1 MDKLYSLSRIIER
14 VRTEQIDQTNFM
26 GDVKQIWEENSNK
39 TVIIKTLL
47 ENLNTIT
54 NSLYKSLDKNVD
66 KIMNMD
72 TPAGRNLKYQWNT
85 VTIGSHYRRK
95 CIEKEIWT
103 SYNKFDRLDIDEV
116 VVITNDIND
125 NGIRVTT
132 KN

>member
-1 MDKLYSLSRIIER
+1 MTDKLYSLSRIIER

-72 TPAGRNLKYQWNT
+72 TPAGRNLKYQ
-85 VTIGSHYRRK
+85 
-95 CIEKEIWT
+95 
-103 SYNKFDRLDIDEV
+103 
-116 VVITNDIND
+116 
-125 NGIRVTT
+125 
-132 KN
+132 

>member
-1 MDKLYSLSRIIER
+1 MMDKLYSLIRIIER

-72 TPAGRNLKYQWNT
+72 TPAGRNLKYQ
-85 VTIGSHYRRK
+85 
-95 CIEKEIWT
+95 
-103 SYNKFDRLDIDEV
+103 
-116 VVITNDIND
+116 
-125 NGIRVTT
+125 
-132 KN
+132 

>member
-72 TPAGRNLKYQWNT
+72 TPAGRNLKYQ
-85 VTIGSHYRRK
+85 
-95 CIEKEIWT
+95 
-103 SYNKFDRLDIDEV
+103 
-116 VVITNDIND
+116 
-125 NGIRVTT
+125 
-132 KN
+132 

>member
-1 MDKLYSLSRIIER
+1 MMDKLYSLSRIIER

-47 ENLNTIT
+47 ENLNTT

-72 TPAGRNLKYQWNT
+72 TPAGRNLKYQ
-85 VTIGSHYRRK
+85 
-95 CIEKEIWT
+95 
-103 SYNKFDRLDIDEV
+103 
-116 VVITNDIND
+116 
-125 NGIRVTT
+125 
-132 KN
+132 

>member
-1 MDKLYSLSRIIER
+1 MMDKLYSLSRIIER

-39 TVIIKTLL
+39 TVIIKTLP

-72 TPAGRNLKYQWNT
+72 TPAGRNLKYQ
-85 VTIGSHYRRK
+85 
-95 CIEKEIWT
+95 
-103 SYNKFDRLDIDEV
+103 
-116 VVITNDIND
+116 
-125 NGIRVTT
+125 
-132 KN
+132 

>member
-1 MDKLYSLSRIIER
+1 MMDKLCSLSRIIER

-72 TPAGRNLKYQWNT
+72 TPAGRNLKYQ
-85 VTIGSHYRRK
+85 
-95 CIEKEIWT
+95 
-103 SYNKFDRLDIDEV
+103 
-116 VVITNDIND
+116 
-125 NGIRVTT
+125 
-132 KN
+132 

>member
-1 MDKLYSLSRIIER
+1 MMDKLYSLSRIIER

-26 GDVKQIWEENSNK
+26 EDVKQIWEENSNK

-72 TPAGRNLKYQWNT
+72 TPAGRNLKYQ
-85 VTIGSHYRRK
+85 
-95 CIEKEIWT
+95 
-103 SYNKFDRLDIDEV
+103 
-116 VVITNDIND
+116 
-125 NGIRVTT
+125 
-132 KN
+132 

>member
-1 MDKLYSLSRIIER
+1 MMDKLYSLSRIIER

-72 TPAGRNLKYQWNT
+72 TSAGRNLKYQ
-85 VTIGSHYRRK
+85 
-95 CIEKEIWT
+95 
-103 SYNKFDRLDIDEV
+103 
-116 VVITNDIND
+116 
-125 NGIRVTT
+125 
-132 KN
+132 

>member
-1 MDKLYSLSRIIER
+1 MDKLYRLSRIIKR

-72 TPAGRNLKYQWNT
+72 TPAGRNLKYQ
-85 VTIGSHYRRK
+85 
-95 CIEKEIWT
+95 
-103 SYNKFDRLDIDEV
+103 
-116 VVITNDIND
+116 
-125 NGIRVTT
+125 
-132 KN
+132 

>member
-1 MDKLYSLSRIIER
+1 MMDKLYSLSRIIER

-47 ENLNTIT
+47 ENVNTIT

-72 TPAGRNLKYQWNT
+72 TPAGRNLKYQ
-85 VTIGSHYRRK
+85 
-95 CIEKEIWT
+95 
-103 SYNKFDRLDIDEV
+103 
-116 VVITNDIND
+116 
-125 NGIRVTT
+125 
-132 KN
+132 

>member
-1 MDKLYSLSRIIER
+1 MMDKLYSLSRIIEH

-72 TPAGRNLKYQWNT
+72 TPAGRNLKYQ
-85 VTIGSHYRRK
+85 
-95 CIEKEIWT
+95 
-103 SYNKFDRLDIDEV
+103 
-116 VVITNDIND
+116 
-125 NGIRVTT
+125 
-132 KN
+132 

>member
-1 MDKLYSLSRIIER
+1 MMDKLYSLSRIIER

-54 NSLYKSLDKNVD
+54 NSLYKSLVKNVH

-72 TPAGRNLKYQWNT
+72 TPTGRNLKYQ
-85 VTIGSHYRRK
+85 
-95 CIEKEIWT
+95 
-103 SYNKFDRLDIDEV
+103 
-116 VVITNDIND
+116 
-125 NGIRVTT
+125 
-132 KN
+132 

>member
-39 TVIIKTLL
+39 TVIIKSLL

-72 TPAGRNLKYQWNT
+72 TPAGRNLKYQ
-85 VTIGSHYRRK
+85 
-95 CIEKEIWT
+95 
-103 SYNKFDRLDIDEV
+103 
-116 VVITNDIND
+116 
-125 NGIRVTT
+125 
-132 KN
+132 

>member
-1 MDKLYSLSRIIER
+1 MAIKNFMMDKLYSLSRIIER

-72 TPAGRNLKYQWNT
+72 TPAGRNLKYQ
-85 VTIGSHYRRK
+85 
-95 CIEKEIWT
+95 
-103 SYNKFDRLDIDEV
+103 
-116 VVITNDIND
+116 
-125 NGIRVTT
+125 
-132 KN
+132 

>member
-1 MDKLYSLSRIIER
+1 MAIKNFMMDKLYSLSRIIER

-26 GDVKQIWEENSNK
+26 GDVKLIWEENSNK

-72 TPAGRNLKYQWNT
+72 TPAGRNLKYQ
-85 VTIGSHYRRK
+85 
-95 CIEKEIWT
+95 
-103 SYNKFDRLDIDEV
+103 
-116 VVITNDIND
+116 
-125 NGIRVTT
+125 
-132 KN
+132 

>member
-1 MDKLYSLSRIIER
+1 MMDKLYSLSRIIER

-66 KIMNMD
+66 KIMNMN
-72 TPAGRNLKYQWNT
+72 TPAGRNLKYQ
-85 VTIGSHYRRK
+85 
-95 CIEKEIWT
+95 
-103 SYNKFDRLDIDEV
+103 
-116 VVITNDIND
+116 
-125 NGIRVTT
+125 
-132 KN
+132 

>member
-1 MDKLYSLSRIIER
+1 MDKLYRLSRIIER

-72 TPAGRNLKYQWNT
+72 TPAGRNLKYQ
-85 VTIGSHYRRK
+85 
-95 CIEKEIWT
+95 
-103 SYNKFDRLDIDEV
+103 
-116 VVITNDIND
+116 
-125 NGIRVTT
+125 
-132 KN
+132 

>member
-1 MDKLYSLSRIIER
+1 MMDKLYSLSRIIER

-72 TPAGRNLKYQWNT
+72 THAGRNLKYQ
-85 VTIGSHYRRK
+85 
-95 CIEKEIWT
+95 
-103 SYNKFDRLDIDEV
+103 
-116 VVITNDIND
+116 
-125 NGIRVTT
+125 
-132 KN
+132 

>member
-1 MDKLYSLSRIIER
+1 MAIKNFMMDKLYSLSRIIER

-39 TVIIKTLL
+39 TVIKTLL

-72 TPAGRNLKYQWNT
+72 TPAGRNLKYQ
-85 VTIGSHYRRK
+85 
-95 CIEKEIWT
+95 
-103 SYNKFDRLDIDEV
+103 
-116 VVITNDIND
+116 
-125 NGIRVTT
+125 
-132 KN
+132 

>member
-1 MDKLYSLSRIIER
+1 MMDKLYSLSRIIER
-14 VRTEQIDQTNFM
+14 VRTEQIDQTKFM

-72 TPAGRNLKYQWNT
+72 TPAGRNLKYQ
-85 VTIGSHYRRK
+85 
-95 CIEKEIWT
+95 
-103 SYNKFDRLDIDEV
+103 
-116 VVITNDIND
+116 
-125 NGIRVTT
+125 
-132 KN
+132 

>member
-1 MDKLYSLSRIIER
+1 MAIKNFMMDKLYSLSRIIER

-26 GDVKQIWEENSNK
+26 GDVKQIWKENSNK

-72 TPAGRNLKYQWNT
+72 TPAGRNLKYQ
-85 VTIGSHYRRK
+85 
-95 CIEKEIWT
+95 
-103 SYNKFDRLDIDEV
+103 
-116 VVITNDIND
+116 
-125 NGIRVTT
+125 
-132 KN
+132 

>member
-1 MDKLYSLSRIIER
+1 MMDKLYSLSRIIER

-72 TPAGRNLKYQWNT
+72 TPAGRNLKYQ
-85 VTIGSHYRRK
+85 
-95 CIEKEIWT
+95 
-103 SYNKFDRLDIDEV
+103 
-116 VVITNDIND
+116 
-125 NGIRVTT
+125 
-132 KN
+132 